1 MIYPQISWLNP
12 YYIAIFVGWPFN
24 WAIFPKKKTI
34 PGPSLVETDQMR
46 HGLKSK
52 AELNAEWARVVCEV
66 SESRGSV

>member
-1 MIYPQISWLNP
+1 L
-12 YYIAIFVGWPFN
+12 N

-52 AELNAEWARVVCEV
+52 AELNAEWARVVCEALNGV
-66 SESRGSV
+66 GISRDLK